1 VSETTTRHDDLFAA
15 QDKTHRI
22 FRRRDSS
29 VPGLP
34 IRLQPRPLGAGR
46 SWPFLRPTSR
56 PQAGGT
62 AELQQAAQAFAA
74 EHLAPPHLVVTA
86 SGDIVYQTARLGAYL
101 EPAAGTP
108 SRQLRAMARRGL
120 WMDLRAAL
128 RQAIDQRRRIV
139 RPHVEVE
146 ADGLRHAV
154 AITVAP
160 MPPREGTEPLYM
172 VSFGDPQAPGQDI
185 PGCDPTEAPR
195 DQAVELLEQE
205 LREARERLQS
215 TAEEYET
222 ATEELKSTK
231 EEMVSV
237 NEELQSIN
245 EELETSKEELQSV
258 NEELRTTNLELSG
271 RIEELDLA
279 NADLRNLFD
288 GTQVAT
294 VFLDRHLVIRN
305 FTPAVTGIFDLV
317 GSDRGG
323 PLSSFASRIDSVD
336 FGTEAR
342 RVLDQRLPVERRVT
356 AQGGTAH

>member
-1 VSETTTRHDDLFAA
+1 
-15 QDKTHRI
+15 
-22 FRRRDSS
+22 
-29 VPGLP
+29 
-34 IRLQPRPLGAGR
+34 
-46 SWPFLRPTSR
+46 
-56 PQAGGT
+56 
-62 AELQQAAQAFAA
+62 
-74 EHLAPPHLVVTA
+74 
-86 SGDIVYQTARLGAYL
+86 
-101 EPAAGTP
+101 
-108 SRQLRAMARRGL
+108 
-120 WMDLRAAL
+120 
-128 RQAIDQRRRIV
+128 
-139 RPHVEVE
+139 
-146 ADGLRHAV
+146 
-154 AITVAP
+154 
-160 MPPREGTEPLYM
+160 
-172 VSFGDPQAPGQDI
+172 PGQDI

-271 RIEELDLA
+271 KIEELDLA